1 MSRQLLSQALVKFFS
16 GLAIV
21 MILLFLPAGTLRY
34 PQGWLLIG
42 ILFAPMFIAGLFMM
56 AKAPELL
63 KKRLNAKETESEQP
77 RRRDGVQPASKAGGK
92 ASPHTQTRRPAE
104 TGPGLAEAA
113 KAVQEENGEESFTP
127 EEKKAAAKLQDA
139 LDSNERSAVF
149 ALAEELSGSPN
160 PALRKRAVEAL
171 AWFGKD
177 AIQSRFEEK
186 IAELDDERE
195 IASTVAIAMK
205 TLSDPDALTA
215 AVQNLN
221 RVDDALAVETLVG
234 VINSCSGAAA
244 AAARESYEFV
254 TGEEWTGAQ
263 AAMRWISENT
273 APERPDPG
281 M

>member
-1 MSRQLLSQALVKFFS
+1 MKQEIRQAGRQAALAAAIAAAALLCSCSPGKTPD
-16 GLAIV
+16 G
-21 MILLFLPAGTLRY
+21 GR
-34 PQGWLLIG
+34 
-42 ILFAPMFIAGLFMM
+42 
-56 AKAPELL
+56 E
-63 KKRLNAKETESEQP
+63 ETES
-77 RRRDGVQPASKAGGK
+77 RRSGRGDGVKPASKPAGK
-92 ASPHTQTRRPAE
+92 ASRHTQTRRTE
-104 TGPGLAEAA
+104 GTRPGLAEAA
-113 KAVQEENGEESFTP
+113 KAVQEEAGEESFSP

-177 AIQSRFEEK
+177 AIPELFLFMSDPDAEVANEAQSRFEEK

-221 RVDDALAVETLVG
+221 RVDDALAVETLIG
-234 VINSCSGAAA
+234 VINSCGGAAA
-244 AAARESYEFV
+244 AAARESYEFI